1 MSPETERPT
10 VNLGETAKAPTHSP
24 ERQNSKDVSLACD
37 RDNIVS
43 RSRDP
48 SLTVLFSGRCS
59 LLL

>member
-10 VNLGETAKAPTHSP
+10 VNLGETVKAPTHSP

-37 RDNIVS
+37 RVNIVS
-43 RSRDP
+43 RSRD
-48 SLTVLFSGRCS
+48 LVLFSGRCS